1 MPTSPDQE
9 QKLPYRI
16 TVFDENV
23 VRCRANL
30 NCIPYSD
37 RVELTYSG
45 TPLLK
50 FVSEDKGVEVAYGDL
65 PTETTFHLGLRT
77 AISVFSFMGD
87 PIALISGDMVDQEL
101 RR

>member
-1 MPTSPDQE
+1 MPPFPDRD

-23 VRCRANL
+23 KRCRVNL
-30 NCIPYSD
+30 NCIPHTD
-37 RVELTYSG
+37 RVVLTYSG

-87 PIALISGDMVDQEL
+87 PIALITGDMVDQVL
-101 RR
+101 RP